1 MIQWQGAR
9 VLITGASS
17 GLGEQFAHAVAR
29 RGAVPILVAR
39 RQTRLA
45 EVAQA
50 IHAATGIHPE
60 VIACDLQIPQ
70 ARAELVTRVGAV
82 DVIIPNA
89 GWGPVGRVATLSL
102 RAHQE
107 MLALNLEAVVE
118 VVHGLL
124 PLMKRRRQ
132 GGILFVASTAAFQPC
147 PNFATYGATKA
158 FILSWAQALGQ
169 ELKQDGLS
177 VTTLCP
183 GATATEFFQAANIPR
198 QQIPALASGLLDP
211 VAVVEAGLR
220 GLEQGR
226 VVVIP
231 GLRHQCLVQ
240 LQRFVPRRVIAWV
253 AGRSLGL
260 R

>member
-1 MIQWQGAR
+1 M
-9 VLITGASS
+9 LITGASS
-17 GLGEQFAHAVAR
+17 GLGEAFAHAVAA

-50 IHAATGIHPE
+50 IHARTGIQPE
-60 VIACDLQIPQ
+60 VIACDLLIPQ
-70 ARAELVTRVGAV
+70 ARAELVAHVGAV
-82 DVIIPNA
+82 DVLIPNA
-89 GWGPVGRVATLSL
+89 GWGPVGRIGNLSL

-107 MLALNLEAVVE
+107 MLALNLNAVVE

-124 PLMKRRRQ
+124 PLLRRRKQ
-132 GGILFVASTAAFQPC
+132 GGVLFVASTAAFQPC

-158 FILSWAQALGQ
+158 FILSWAQALGA
-169 ELKQDGLS
+169 ELRKDGIA

-198 QQIPALASGLLDP
+198 KQIPALASGLLDP

-220 GLEQGR
+220 GLERGKPL
-226 VVVIP
+226 VIP
-231 GLRHQCLVQ
+231 GLRHRLLVHI
-240 LQRFVPRRVIAWV
+240 QRLLPRRAITWV
-253 AGRSLGL
+253 TGKSLGL
-260 R
+260 K

>member
-1 MIQWQGAR
+1 MIHWKGAR

-17 GLGEQFAHAVAR
+17 GLGERFAHAVAR

-50 IHAATGIHPE
+50 IHDRTGIHPE
-60 VIACDLQIPQ
+60 VIPCDLLIPQ
-70 ARAELVTRVGAV
+70 ARAELVTRVGTV
-82 DVIIPNA
+82 DVLIPNA
-89 GWGPVGRVATLSL
+89 GWGPVGRAANLSL

-107 MLALNLEAVVE
+107 MLTLNVQAVVE
-118 VVHGLL
+118 LVHGLL
-124 PLMKRRRQ
+124 PLMRRRHQ

-158 FILSWAQALGQ
+158 FILSWAQALGE
-169 ELKQDGLS
+169 ELRKDNIA

-183 GATATEFFQAANIPR
+183 GPTATEFFQAANIPR
-198 QQIPALASGLLDP
+198 SQIPALARGLLDP
-211 VAVVEAGLR
+211 EAVVEAGLR
-220 GLEQGR
+220 GLERGR
-226 VVVIP
+226 ALVIP
-231 GLRHQCLVQ
+231 GVRHRFFVQ

>member
-1 MIQWQGAR
+1 MIHWKGAR

-17 GLGEQFAHAVAR
+17 GLGERFAHAVAD

-50 IHAATGIHPE
+50 IHDRTGIHPE
-60 VIACDLQIPQ
+60 VIPCDLLIPQ
-70 ARAELVTRVGAV
+70 ARAELVTRVGTV
-82 DVIIPNA
+82 DVLIPNA
-89 GWGPVGRVATLSL
+89 GWGPVGRAAHLSL

-107 MLALNLEAVVE
+107 MLTLNVEAVVE

-124 PLMKRRRQ
+124 PLMRRRHQ
-132 GGILFVASTAAFQPC
+132 GGLLFVASTAAFQPC

-158 FILSWAQALGQ
+158 FILSWAQALRE
-169 ELKQDGLS
+169 ELRGDGIT
-177 VTTLCP
+177 VTALCP
-183 GATATEFFQAANIPR
+183 GPTATEFFQAANIPR
-198 QQIPALASGLLDP
+198 AQIPAMARGLLDP
-211 VAVVEAGLR
+211 EAVVEAGLR
-220 GLEQGR
+220 GLERGR
-226 VVVIP
+226 AVVIP
-231 GLRHQCLVQ
+231 GTRHRFMVQ
-240 LQRFVPRRVIAWV
+240 IQRFVPRRVIAWV